1 MHSKI
6 QQLGKGI
13 RAVSI
18 ILLVYF
24 VIISAYTY
32 STNQSPVSLPTD
44 EQLIQQTQARAQQTV
59 KNNAKSLPEGELFVT
74 ANNAMNCLMT
84 GSQCGDTA
92 DSNHFSQSLIGKAS
106 DLLAYPLVNPPASG
120 VYWTMHQLEKAN
132 LVPQTYAAQGIG
144 FTKMQPFASIW
155 LAFRNIAFTLMVL
168 GIVTIGF
175 MVMFRLR
182 INPQVSITL
191 ENSLPRIFV
200 SMLLVTFSFAIAGF
214 MIDIMYFIMLTGI
227 SVIARADP
235 SGSISPQ
242 IEHVRYLNARGGEL
256 IDGMW
261 NVNNIPWIFG
271 LVQFYKVGEA
281 IFDVLPAIL
290 GSSIRVISAAIMS
303 IGGTSLLVGVVGESI
318 LRMFNGLGFL
328 GTTLGQFPEG
338 AGKLLLYPALFII
351 GLLFAF
357 TWGGGLIMALIMFL
371 TLLILFM
378 RMYVILFQAYIKI
391 LLYVIFAPMYILLN
405 IIPGNNAFSAWLR
418 GLAGELSVYPVTVF
432 VMLVGKLI
440 YKVVTSSTSGSIW
453 TPPFVSGIAPEP
465 FGIIISFVLLFQ
477 VPDIV
482 KFVRMKI
489 NGGRQSPINFGLG
502 TLFGAAAVGGG
513 VAGGQLSGM
522 FHQFSTY
529 TLGPRIQDRI
539 SSKLQGSSAGF
550 ISRLGSAI
558 ERPGHK

>member
-1 MHSKI
+1 MRSKV
-6 QQLGKGI
+6 QQLGNSI
-13 RAVSI
+13 RAVTI

-24 VIISAYTY
+24 VIVSAYAH
-32 STNQSPVSLPTD
+32 STNQKPTALPTD
-44 EQLIQQTQARAQQTV
+44 EQLIQQTQARSQHTV
-59 KNNAKSLPEGELFVT
+59 AENAKSLPEGELFVT

-84 GSQCGDTA
+84 GSQCGDTPS
-92 DSNHFSQSLIGKAS
+92 SNHFSESLIGKAT

-261 NVNNIPWIFG
+261 NVNNIPWMFG
-271 LVQFYKVGEA
+271 LIQFYKVGEA

-303 IGGTSLLVGVVGESI
+303 VGGTSLLVGVVGES
-318 LRMFNGLGFL
+318 LLKMFNGLSFL
-328 GTTLGQFPEG
+328 GTTLGEFPEG
-338 AGKLLLYPALFII
+338 AGKLLLYPALFMI

-357 TWGGGLIMALIMFL
+357 TWGGGLIMALFMFF
-371 TLLILFM
+371 TLLILFA
-378 RMYVILFQAYIKI
+378 RMYILLFQAYIKI

-418 GLAGELSVYPVTVF
+418 GLAGELSVYPITVF

-440 YKVVTSSTSGSIW
+440 YKVVTTSTSGSIW
-453 TPPFVSGIAPEP
+453 TPPFVSGISPEP

-513 VAGGQLSGM
+513 VVGSQMSGVSHYLTQYM
-522 FHQFSTY
+522 
-529 TLGPRIQDRI
+529 LGPRVKDV
-539 SSKLQGSSAGF
+539 LQN
-550 ISRLGSAI
+550 RLGSAPVI
-558 ERPGHK
+558 GRIVGGDKK

>member
-1 MHSKI
+1 MRGKV
-6 QQLGKGI
+6 QQLGNGI
-13 RAVSI
+13 RAVAI
-18 ILLVYF
+18 VLLVYF
-24 VIISAYTY
+24 VIVSAYLY
-32 STNQSPVSLPTD
+32 STNKSNITLLSD
-44 EQLIQQTQARAQQTV
+44 EQLIQQIQTQNKHSVAQT
-59 KNNAKSLPEGELFVT
+59 AKEIPEGELFVT
-74 ANNAMNCLMT
+74 ANNAMNCLFA
-84 GSQCGDTA
+84 GSECGDA
-92 DSNHFSQSLIGKAS
+92 PQSNHFSESLIGKAT
-106 DLLAYPLVNPPASG
+106 DVLAYPLVNPPASG
-120 VYWTMHQLEKAN
+120 VYWTMNQLEKAH
-132 LVPQTYAAQGIG
+132 LIPQTYAAQGIG

-235 SGSISPQ
+235 TGSISPQ

-261 NVNNIPWIFG
+261 NVNNIPWMFG
-271 LVQFYKVGEA
+271 LIQFYKVGQA
-281 IFDVLPAIL
+281 IFQVLPAIIS
-290 GSSIRVISAAIMS
+290 SSIRVIAALIMS
-303 IGGTSLLVGVVGESI
+303 IGGTSVLVGIVGESI
-318 LRMFNGLGFL
+318 LRMFNGLSLL
-328 GTTLGQFPEG
+328 GTTLGTFSEG
-338 AGKLLLYPALFII
+338 AGKLILYPVFFVI

-357 TWGGGLIMALIMFL
+357 TWGGGLIMALVMFL
-371 TLLILFM
+371 TLIILFV

-405 IIPGNNAFSAWLR
+405 IIPGNNAFSSWVR
-418 GLAGELSVYPVTVF
+418 GLAGELSVYPITVF

-440 YKVVTSSTSGSIW
+440 YKVVVSSTSGSIW
-453 TPPFVSGIAPEP
+453 TPPFVWGIAPEP

-513 VAGGQLSGM
+513 AVGGQLGGM
-522 FHQFSTY
+522 FHQFSMY
-529 TLGPRIQDRI
+529 TLGPRVQDRI
-539 SSKLQGSSAGF
+539 SGKLSGSSSSI
-550 ISRLGSAI
+550 ISRLGRAI
-558 ERPGHK
+558 ERPGSH